1 MVVKEFT
8 SDDFLISELQKSN
21 EAAFD
26 YLFRKYYKG
35 LCVNAKSYV
44 HDMDKAQ
51 SLVQDCF
58 VKLWSSRENICEIS
72 NLSAYLAFMV
82 RNRCIDHIRKTRA
95 QENVYEK
102 LEKKEAVSNTDEH
115 LLHSEFEEKLRCAIS
130 VLPKRSKLAFEYSR
144 FENLT
149 YKEIGDKMDISGK
162 AVEALVSRALRLLR
176 NDLNGYFYTV
186 TIGLLVLCKF
196 FQA

>member
-1 MVVKEFT
+1 MVIKEFT
-8 SDDFLISELQKSN
+8 SDDFLISELQKGN

-58 VKLWSSRENICEIS
+58 VKIWSSRESIGEIN

-82 RNRCIDHIRKTRA
+82 RNRCIDYIRKTRA

-102 LEKKEAVSNTDEH
+102 LEKKEAVSNTDEQ

-130 VLPKRSKLAFEYSR
+130 VLPKRSRRAFEYSR

-149 YKEIGDKMDISGK
+149 YNEIGHKMDISAK
-162 AVEALVSRALRLLR
+162 AVEALMSRALRLLR
-176 NDLNGYFYTV
+176 NDLSGYFYV
-186 TIGLLVLCKF
+186 LFLLSSVVITFC
-196 FQA
+196 